1 MKVKPLPSAVEIQ
14 EIRVAAGAMDDRGH
28 AFDAATFYAIANIL
42 EQEAQ
47 VREAARIRR
56 AQRLESK
63 GQKPGKVNRT

>member
-1 MKVKPLPSAVEIQ
+1 MKAKPLPSADEIQ
-14 EIRVAAGAMDDRGH
+14 EIRNLARALDDEGH
-28 AFDAATFYAIANIL
+28 GFDAATVYAIANIF

-47 VREAARIRR
+47 VREDARIRR